1 MTKETLQMIIEDNF
15 TKAKHG
21 DLHAIGVIAG
31 AQAELKKIDK
41 LEKDIAA
48 WKQKFILVN
57 KENVLLKSE
66 LKRIKLDQFFLG

>member
-31 AQAELKKIDK
+31 AQAELKKIDT
-41 LEKDIAA
+41 LEKDISFGKIIAQEKR
-48 WKQKFILVN
+48 WE
-57 KENVLLKSE
+57 ENYA
-66 LKRIKLDQFFLG
+66 